1 MYQRISGLI
10 GWSASILLAGCGSM
24 PQHSNTLMFST
35 NTKVALDISFSAMNA
50 GTPSATLGYKRRESV
65 WMPLWANA
73 IGGKQAQSCQK
84 GADDEN
90 ANDCKFIGRD
100 GQGKNSDTYSVLASF
115 GADLDNT
122 ADGAGV
128 KSQNGLAQYFAT
140 GLAAR
145 ELAKEGGAQLVN
157 VNAKPAQPESP
168 LPTID
173 EAYGLVKACVLNA
186 GKFNSDNWNKVV
198 YRSDIGNTAPHSDI
212 NQDNINDWLDALRD
226 SDNSDLILLAKSARS
241 VCES

>member
-35 NTKVALDISFSAMNA
+35 NTKVALDISASAMNA
-50 GTPSATLGYKRRESV
+50 GAPSATLGYKRREAV

-100 GQGKNSDTYSVLASF
+100 GQSKYSDTYSVLASF
-115 GADLDNT
+115 GADFDNT
-122 ADGAGV
+122 VDDAGI

-145 ELAKEGGAQLVN
+145 ELAKKGGAQLVN
-157 VNAKPAQPESP
+157 VNAKPAPP
-168 LPTID
+168 LLTIGD
-173 EAYGLVKACVLNA
+173 AYTLVENCALPNGEFSLGNWGKIVRGSEIKNIALYLTSNKDNIMDRLNGL
-186 GKFNSDNWNKVV
+186 
-198 YRSDIGNTAPHSDI
+198 RDI
-212 NQDNINDWLDALRD
+212 NEP
-226 SDNSDLILLAKSARS
+226 DLILLAKSASS
-241 VCES
+241 VCTA

>member
-35 NTKVALDISFSAMNA
+35 NTKVALDISASAMNA
-50 GTPSATLGYKRRESV
+50 GAPSVTLGYKRRESV

-73 IGGKQAQSCQK
+73 VVGERTRSCHESPEHH
-84 GADDEN
+84 AD
-90 ANDCKFIGRD
+90 DCKFIGKD
-100 GQGKNSDTYSVLASF
+100 GQSSDSDTYSVLASF